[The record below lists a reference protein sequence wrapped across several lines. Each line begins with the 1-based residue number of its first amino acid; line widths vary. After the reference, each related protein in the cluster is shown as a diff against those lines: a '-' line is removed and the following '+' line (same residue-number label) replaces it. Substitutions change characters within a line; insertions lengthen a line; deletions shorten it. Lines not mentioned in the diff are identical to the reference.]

1 MRRILV
7 IQTAFIGD
15 VVLATAL
22 LESLHQAFPS
32 TLIDIV
38 VRKGNESLF
47 DGHPFIH
54 EVLIW
59 DKRKYKY
66 LNLLK
71 LLFTIRKHKY
81 QVVINLQRYA
91 ATGLLT
97 ACSNAEITIGFD
109 KNPFYSFFSVV
120 IKHDMGVNGKGIHET
135 ARNHQLLNTL
145 TQVEVA
151 KPALYPTVQDDSFVL
166 QWEQKKYIC
175 IAPSSVWFTKQLPVN
190 KWIEFLNELPNNIQ
204 VLVLGAPSDVK
215 LCEQI
220 INDSTNENCI
230 NLAGKCSFL
239 QSASLMR
246 DAVMNY
252 VNDSA
257 PMHFCS
263 AVNAPVTAIYCST
276 IPAFG
281 YGPLSSVSHIVETQQ
296 SLICKPCGLHGKK
309 ACPLGHFNC
318 GIGIQVSQLINTLP
332 A

>member
-22 LESLHQAFPS
+22 LASLHLAFPNA
-32 TLIDIV
+32 LIDIV

-54 EVLIW
+54 KVFIW
-59 DKRKYKY
+59 NKQKHKY
-66 LNLLK
+66 LQLFK
-71 LLFTIRKHKY
+71 LLFAIRKLKY
-81 QVVINLQRYA
+81 QAVINLQRYA

-97 ACSNAEITIGFD
+97 ACSNADITIGFD
-109 KNPFYSFFSVV
+109 KNPFHFFFSVV
-120 IKHDMGVNGKGIHET
+120 VKHQMGADGKGIHET
-135 ARNHQLLNTL
+135 ARNHQLLQSL
-145 TQVEVA
+145 TQIEVS
-151 KPALYPTVQDDSFVL
+151 KPALYPSLQDDSSVL
-166 QWEQKKYIC
+166 KWKQKKYIC
-175 IAPSSVWFTKQLPVN
+175 IAPSSVWFTKQLPVI

-220 INDSTNENCI
+220 INDTTNENCI

-281 YGPLSSVSHIVETQQ
+281 YGPLASVSHIVETQQ
-296 SLICKPCGLHGKK
+296 SLTCKPCGLHGKK

-318 GIGIQVSQLINTLP
+318 GMGIQVSQLINTLP